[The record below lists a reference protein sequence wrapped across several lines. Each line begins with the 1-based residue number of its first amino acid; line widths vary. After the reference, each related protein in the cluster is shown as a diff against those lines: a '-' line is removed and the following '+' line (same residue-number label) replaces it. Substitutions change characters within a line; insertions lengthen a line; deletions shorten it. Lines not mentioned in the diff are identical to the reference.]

1 MTLLLLGKK
10 VLNMPRS
17 SSLISLDFRV
27 VKFIRLIS
35 KKYNEEGTNE
45 EANHICT
52 RVACIARKLPSSKAL
67 FAATLLC
74 VPRPR
79 RRNDNVSSYE
89 SGYSSSTMFAYILG
103 VLRCAKLCYCL
114 LALKNY

>member
-67 FAATLLC
+67 FAALLC

-79 RRNDNVSSYE
+79 RNDNISSCE
-89 SGYSSSTMFAYILG
+89 SGSTMFAYILG